1 MQPVPRLVYGVDFS
15 GARDAGRKVWVCA
28 GVAEAAVT
36 PANGATLGVNLAHRM
51 READQVFDLG
61 GDGENGLAQLVV
73 TLLNL
78 VHELLERQ
86 AIRRMESGSLTA
98 GQVEALGSAMQRQA
112 EVIAQLCEQFGIDER
127 DLGINLGP
135 LGQVMGESD

>member
-1 MQPVPRLVYGVDFS
+1 
-15 GARDAGRKVWVCA
+15 
-28 GVAEAAVT
+28 VT
-36 PANGATLGVNLAHRM
+36 PANGATLGVNMAHGL
-51 READQVFDLG
+51 READQIFDLG

-73 TLLNL
+73 TVLNL

-98 GQVEALGSAMQRQA
+98 AQIEALGSAMQRQA
-112 EVIAQLCEQFGIDER
+112 EVIAQLCEQFGIDEQ

-135 LGQVMGESD
+135 LGRLGEID

>member
-1 MQPVPRLVYGVDFS
+1 M
-15 GARDAGRKVWVCA
+15 
-28 GVAEAAVT
+28 T
-36 PANGATLGVNLAHRM
+36 PEQSSALGIDLAHSL
-51 READQVFDLG
+51 RESDQAIDLG
-61 GDGENGLAQLVV
+61 ADGENGLAQLVV

-98 GQVEALGSAMQRQA
+98 TEVEALGSAMQRQA

-135 LGQVMGESD
+135 LGQVMGEID

>member
-1 MQPVPRLVYGVDFS
+1 M
-15 GARDAGRKVWVCA
+15 
-28 GVAEAAVT
+28 T
-36 PANGATLGVNLAHRM
+36 PAKDATLGVNLANRL
-51 READQVFDLG
+51 RETDQVFDLG

-86 AIRRMESGSLTA
+86 AIRRMESGNLTV

-112 EVIAQLCEQFGIDER
+112 EVIAQLCEQFGIDEQ

-135 LGQVMGESD
+135 LGRLGEID

>member
-1 MQPVPRLVYGVDFS
+1 
-15 GARDAGRKVWVCA
+15 
-28 GVAEAAVT
+28 
-36 PANGATLGVNLAHRM
+36 M

>member
-1 MQPVPRLVYGVDFS
+1 M
-15 GARDAGRKVWVCA
+15 
-28 GVAEAAVT
+28 T
-36 PANGATLGVNLAHRM
+36 PANGATLSVNLAHRL
-51 READQVFDLG
+51 READQVFDLD
-61 GDGENGLAQLVV
+61 GDQENGLAQLVV

-98 GQVEALGSAMQRQA
+98 DQVEALGSAMQRQA
-112 EVIAQLCEQFGIDER
+112 EVIAELCEQFGIDER

-135 LGQVMGESD
+135 LGQVMGEID